1 MLHTL
6 QALVAPAVTERLTL
20 LTNHLL
26 QAEPEAQRRLHG
38 HVGKSL
44 RLELEG
50 WPALLPPPPPLSWRV
65 TPAGLL
71 ESCGPAAAD
80 PVELRVSVRLAGP
93 LQLAGELL
101 AGRQPPVEVSGDAQ
115 FAGEVDWLVQNLR
128 WDMAGDL
135 ERLLP
140 PPAAALA
147 LQAARTLGGGLR
159 AAVQLLQGLA
169 ARGSGRGGDR
179 SAA

>member
-26 QAEPEAQRRLHG
+26 QAEPEAVRRLGG
-38 HVGKSL
+38 HVGKTL
-44 RLELEG
+44 RLDIEG
-50 WPALLPPPPPLSWRV
+50 WPSLLPPPPPLAWRV

-71 ESCGPAAAD
+71 EACDAD
-80 PVELRVSVRLAGP
+80 APVELRVAVRVESP
-93 LQLAGELL
+93 LRLAGELL

-115 FAGEVDWLVQNLR
+115 FAGEIDWLVQNLR

-147 LQAARTLGGGLR
+147 LQAARTLGGGLK

-169 ARGSGRGGDR
+169 RRGAGRP
-179 SAA
+179 AA